1 MAVVCDRCGSILSA
15 TAKQLTQ
22 QEAATMKDRLPK
34 MMCHVCKTSTTCH
47 AIPMPYVTRYLVNE
61 LAAMNI
67 KVTFDVEKIS
77 C

>member
-1 MAVVCDRCGSILSA
+1 
-15 TAKQLTQ
+15 
-22 QEAATMKDRLPK
+22 
-34 MMCHVCKTSTTCH
+34 MCHVCKTSTTCH

-77 C
+77 CWRVSLTNR

>member
-1 MAVVCDRCGSILSA
+1 
-15 TAKQLTQ
+15 Q

>member
-34 MMCHVCKTSTTCH
+34 SERGRV
-47 AIPMPYVTRYLVNE
+47 V
-61 LAAMNI
+61 
-67 KVTFDVEKIS
+67 
-77 C
+77 

>member
-1 MAVVCDRCGSILSA
+1 
-15 TAKQLTQ
+15 
-22 QEAATMKDRLPK
+22 
-34 MMCHVCKTSTTCH
+34 MCHVCKTSTTCH

-77 C
+77 CWRVSSTNGGSIFNKQWVFL